1 MENGHSK
8 IQTLSAAG
16 VLVSLGI
23 IYGDIGTSPLYVFKA
38 IIGTRDISEEL
49 IFGGLSLVFW
59 TLTLIT
65 TIKYVYLALNAD
77 NKGEGGIF
85 ALYALVRRYKA
96 GWVIFPA
103 IIGCATL
110 ISDGFIT
117 PAISVSSAIE
127 GLRNLNQDIP
137 TVPIVIAIIVAIF
150 IFQQFG
156 TTVVGKTFG
165 PIMLMWFT
173 FIGIMGLLQLLKNPE
188 VLKAINPVYAINLLT
203 QYPGGFWILGA
214 VFLCTTG
221 AEALY
226 SDLGHCGKSN
236 IRVGWGFVK
245 ICLLLNYFGQAAWL
259 TTQVDSRLGTIIPF
273 YAIIPEPLLIPGIII
288 ATMAAIIASQALIS
302 GTFTLVTE
310 AMKLK
315 LWPATRL
322 RYPSE
327 IKGQIY
333 IPAINWILMFG
344 CIAVVLI
351 FRESTAMEGAYGLA
365 ITFDMLM
372 TTSLLA
378 YYFSLSRKSTYRAFL
393 IAITFFAIEGAFLVS
408 NLSKFSHGGW
418 FSFAIAS
425 LFFIMMFV
433 LVRARK
439 LRERHTEF
447 VDVKHYVEILKD
459 VQNDQTI
466 PKEASHLVYLAV
478 ADSKR
483 YIDSNIIYS
492 ILRKRPKR
500 ADVYWFLHVDTVDSP
515 FTSKY
520 SVDTVVPKECFFVR
534 MKLGF
539 KTPHRVNL
547 LFNKIVHE
555 MAERGEV
562 DVISPYPSLQKHIMT
577 ADFKYIILNSWASS
591 DSEISNFDRIII
603 QGYRLIK
610 RFSLGTAELYGLEAA
625 NIETEK
631 IPISVGPQAKGKIKR
646 EHEDAEREKEVRYAS
661 FGKKKGQGTK
671 AQGKK

>member
-8 IQTLSAAG
+8 LQTLTAAG

-38 IIGTRDISEEL
+38 ILHNKDISEEL

-59 TLTLIT
+59 TLTLVT

-85 ALYALVRRYKA
+85 ALYALVRKYRA

-117 PAISVSSAIE
+117 PAISVSSAVE
-127 GLRNLNQDIP
+127 GLRILNPDIP
-137 TVPIVIAIIVAIF
+137 TVPIVITIIIAIF
-150 IFQQFG
+150 VFQQFG
-156 TTVVGKTFG
+156 TSVVGKTFG
-165 PIMLMWFT
+165 PIMLVWFT
-173 FIGIMGLLQLLKNPE
+173 FIGTMGLLQLVKNPE
-188 VLKAINPVYAINLLT
+188 VLKAVNPMYAANLLIK
-203 QYPGGFWILGA
+203 YPGGFWILGA

-226 SDLGHCGKSN
+226 SDLGHCGKKN

-245 ICLLLNYFGQAAWL
+245 ITLLLNYFGQAAWL
-259 TTQVDSRLGTIIPF
+259 MTQVDTRLGDTIPF
-273 YAIIPEPLLIPGIII
+273 YAIIPEPILIFGIII

-302 GTFTLVTE
+302 GTFTLVNE

-327 IKGQIY
+327 VKGQIY

-372 TTSLLA
+372 TTSLLV
-378 YYFSLSRKSTYRAFL
+378 YYFSLSKKSTVRA
-393 IAITFFAIEGAFLVS
+393 IAMGIVFFGIEGAFLVS

-418 FSFAIAS
+418 FSFMIATA
-425 LFFIMMFV
+425 FFIMMFV

-439 LRERHTEF
+439 LRDRHTEF
-447 VDVKHYVEILKD
+447 VDIKHYIELMQD
-459 VQNDQTI
+459 VQNDQSI
-466 PKEASHLVYLAV
+466 PKEATNLVYLAV

-492 ILRKRPKR
+492 LFKKRPKR
-500 ADVYWFLHVDTVDSP
+500 ADVYWLLHVDTVDSP

-520 SVDTVVPKECFFVR
+520 SVDTIIPKKCFFVR

-539 KTPHRVNL
+539 KTPHRINL

-555 MAERGEV
+555 MAECGEV
-562 DVISPYPSLQKHIMT
+562 ELISPYPALHKHSMT
-577 ADFKYIILNSWASS
+577 ADFKFIILNSWASS

-603 QGYRLIK
+603 HGYRIIK
-610 RFSLGTAELYGLEAA
+610 RFSLSTAELYGLEAA

-631 IPISVGPQAKGKIKR
+631 APISVGPQAKAKIKR
-646 EHEDAEREKEVRYAS
+646 EKEDVEREKEERYAS
-661 FGKKKGQGTK
+661 LGKK
-671 AQGKK
+671 

>member
-1 MENGHSK
+1 MENNSK
-8 IQTLSAAG
+8 IQTLTAAG

-38 IIGTRDISEEL
+38 ILHNKDITEEL
-49 IFGGLSLVFW
+49 ILGGLSLIIW
-59 TLTLIT
+59 TLTLVT

-85 ALYALVRRYKA
+85 ALYALVRKYRA

-127 GLRNLNQDIP
+127 GLRILNDDIP
-137 TVPIVIAIIVAIF
+137 TVPIVITIIIAIF
-150 IFQQFG
+150 VFQQFG
-156 TTVVGKTFG
+156 TSVVGKTFG
-165 PIMLMWFT
+165 PIMLVWFT
-173 FIGIMGLLQLLKNPE
+173 FIGIMGLLQLLQNPE
-188 VLKAINPVYAINLLT
+188 VLKAINPMYAVNLLIK
-203 QYPGGFWILGA
+203 YPGGFWVLGA

-226 SDLGHCGKSN
+226 SDLGHCGKKN

-245 ICLLLNYFGQAAWL
+245 VCLLLNYFGQAAWL
-259 TTQVDSRLGTIIPF
+259 TTQVDSRLGDIIPF
-273 YAIIPEPLLIPGIII
+273 YAIIPEDLLIFGIII
-288 ATMAAIIASQALIS
+288 ATMAAVIASQALIS
-302 GTFTLVTE
+302 GTFTLVNE

-327 IKGQIY
+327 VKGQIY
-333 IPAINWILMFG
+333 IPAINWILMIG

-372 TTSLLA
+372 TTSLLV
-378 YYFSLSRKSTYRAFL
+378 YYFSLSKKSTVRA
-393 IAITFFAIEGAFLVS
+393 IAMGIVFFGIEGAFLVS

-418 FSFAIAS
+418 FSFMIATG
-425 LFFIMMFV
+425 FFVMMFV

-439 LRERHTEF
+439 LRDRHTEF
-447 VDVKHYVEILKD
+447 VDIKHYIELMQD

-466 PKEASHLVYLAV
+466 PKEATNLVYLAV

-492 ILRKRPKR
+492 LFKKRPKR
-500 ADVYWFLHVDTVDSP
+500 ADVYWLLHVDTVDSP

-520 SVDTVVPKECFFVR
+520 SVDTIIPKKCFFVR

-539 KTPHRVNL
+539 KTPHRINL

-555 MAERGEV
+555 MAECGEV
-562 DVISPYPSLQKHIMT
+562 ELISPYPALHKHSMT
-577 ADFKYIILNSWASS
+577 ADFKFIILNSWASS

-603 QGYRLIK
+603 HGYRLIK
-610 RFSLGTAELYGLEAA
+610 RFSLGTAELYGLEAS

-631 IPISVGPQAKGKIKR
+631 APIAVGPQAKAKIKR
-646 EHEDAEREKEVRYAS
+646 EKEEVEREKEERYAQH
-661 FGKKKGQGTK
+661 GRK
-671 AQGKK
+671 

>member
-8 IQTLSAAG
+8 LQTLTAAG

-38 IIGTRDISEEL
+38 IIGQRDITEEL
-49 IFGGLSLVFW
+49 IFGGLSLVVW
-59 TLTLIT
+59 TLTLVT

-85 ALYALVRRYKA
+85 ALYALVRKYRA

-117 PAISVSSAIE
+117 PAISVSSAVE
-127 GLRNLNQDIP
+127 GLRILNADIP
-137 TVPIVIAIIVAIF
+137 TVPIVITIIIAIF

-156 TTVVGKTFG
+156 TSVVGKTFG
-165 PIMLMWFT
+165 PIMLIWFT
-173 FIGIMGLLQLLKNPE
+173 FIGTMGLLQLVKNPE
-188 VLKAINPVYAINLLT
+188 VLKALNPMYAINLLIK
-203 QYPGGFWILGA
+203 YPGGFWILGA

-226 SDLGHCGKSN
+226 SDLGHCGKKN

-245 ICLLLNYFGQAAWL
+245 VALLLNYFGQAAWL
-259 TTQVDSRLGTIIPF
+259 MTQVDSRLGDIIPF
-273 YAIIPEPLLIPGIII
+273 YAIIPEPLLIFGIII

-302 GTFTLVTE
+302 GTFTLVNE

-327 IKGQIY
+327 VKGQIY
-333 IPAINWILMFG
+333 IPSINWILMIG

-351 FRESTAMEGAYGLA
+351 FRESSSMEGAYGLA

-372 TTSLLA
+372 STSLLV
-378 YYFSLSRKSTYRAFL
+378 YYFSLSKKSTVRA
-393 IAITFFAIEGAFLVS
+393 IAMALLFFSIEGAFLVS

-418 FSFAIAS
+418 FTFLIAS
-425 LFFIMMFV
+425 AFFFMMFV

-439 LRERHTEF
+439 LRDRHTEF
-447 VDVKHYVEILKD
+447 VDVKHYMELMQD
-459 VQNDQTI
+459 VQNDQSI
-466 PKEASHLVYLAV
+466 PKEATNLVYLAV

-492 ILRKRPKR
+492 LFKKRPKR

-520 SVDTVVPKECFFVR
+520 SIDTIIPRKCFFVR

-539 KTPHRVNL
+539 KTPHRINL

-555 MAERGEV
+555 MAECGEV
-562 DVISPYPSLQKHIMT
+562 DLVSPYPALHKHSMT
-577 ADFKYIILNSWASS
+577 ADFKFIILNSWASS

-610 RFSLGTAELYGLEAA
+610 KFSLSTAELYGLEAA
-625 NIETEK
+625 NIETERA
-631 IPISVGPQAKGKIKR
+631 PISVGPQAKAKIKR
-646 EHEDAEREKEVRYAS
+646 EKEDVEREKEERYAAHA
-661 FGKKKGQGTK
+661 KK
-671 AQGKK
+671 A